1 MYFRSNFH
9 FEMETREKNMELN
22 EDSPNVGMKD
32 SQSGLTPDQTDNE
45 VRLESELVE
54 VTESNEN
61 NETVQTVIVNCEPAE
76 VNLESEFNDNNELTE
91 SNEFTESDELTESNE
106 DNKVKLI
113 SVKMTLVRLI
123 AEALESAPG
132 GMLVL
137 TDICKAISAKHPQ
150 YKMKDSVWKNSLKQK
165 LSKNKN
171 FVKGTKT
178 KSWKLKEGHNILIH
192 EKKVQISKSLDPLSC
207 DLCGAKVAQRG
218 NLVRH
223 FRAVHEKKMSFQCSI
238 CKKVFGAKQTLERHL
253 FNFHKLDLGKSVKNQ
268 AFLQEPT
275 SNQGEEFD
283 ENIRPFCCSICDK
296 AFATKQT
303 LERHLVNFHN
313 LSESKKLAFLQ
324 EPANNDA
331 NEFCCSICDKAY
343 ALKHTLERHMAK
355 VHKIQDS
362 SDLIHW
368 TEDSFNSDGNSSD
381 EELLQQ
387 KHKIKLEPKWP
398 KGTKCEIIRENHC
411 SICKKQFCTSTSL
424 KNHVKKVHEGK
435 KSTEPGPKKTL
446 ERHVAALQK
455 HEQYLSTNHGEK
467 VDLFDSP
474 FDLEKLECK
483 ACDGSFATKN
493 AFLYHLKQFHSV
505 SFES

>member
-9 FEMETREKNMELN
+9 FEMETREKNIELN
-22 EDSPNVGMKD
+22 EESPNVAMDD
-32 SQSGLTPDQTDNE
+32 SRSGRTLDQTDNE
-45 VRLESELVE
+45 VRLESEF
-54 VTESNEN
+54 TEPNEN
-61 NETVQTVIVNCEPAE
+61 NETVQIVTVNCKPAD
-76 VNLESEFNDNNELTE
+76 VSLESEFNDNNELTE
-91 SNEFTESDELTESNE
+91 SNEFTESDEFNESNE

-123 AEALESAPG
+123 AEALESAPD

-253 FNFHKLDLGKSVKNQ
+253 SNFHKLDLGKSVKNQ

-283 ENIRPFCCSICDK
+283 EIKRPFYCSICDK

-324 EPANNDA
+324 EPTNNDA
-331 NEFCCSICDKAY
+331 NEFCCSICDKAF
-343 ALKHTLERHMAK
+343 ALKHTLERHIAK

-368 TEDSFNSDGNSSD
+368 TEDSFNSDGNNSD
-381 EELLQQ
+381 EELLHQ
-387 KHKIKLEPKWP
+387 KKKIKLEPKWP
-398 KGTKCEIIRENHC
+398 KGTRCEIIRENHC

-424 KNHVKKVHEGK
+424 KNHMEKVHEGK
-435 KSTEPGPKKTL
+435 KSTKPKLKKTL
-446 ERHVAALQK
+446 ERHVAALHK

-483 ACDGSFATKN
+483 TCEGSFATKK
-493 AFLYHLKQFHSV
+493 AFLYHIEQFHSV
-505 SFES
+505 TFET